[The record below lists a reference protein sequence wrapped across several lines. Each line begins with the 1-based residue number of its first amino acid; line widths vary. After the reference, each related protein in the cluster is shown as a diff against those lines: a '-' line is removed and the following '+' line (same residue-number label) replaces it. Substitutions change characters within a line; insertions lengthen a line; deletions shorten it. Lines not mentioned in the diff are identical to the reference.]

1 MNGYCPSCVEEFDKK
16 IEERSQQLQ
25 AAVDQY
31 NNALGV
37 MNATKEQIISL
48 QGSLAELETLKKE
61 EEETPES

>member
-1 MNGYCPSCVEEFDKK
+1 MSHHFDKK

-31 NNALGV
+31 NNALGI

>member
-1 MNGYCPSCVEEFDKK
+1 MSHHLDKK

>member
-1 MNGYCPSCVEEFDKK
+1 MSHHLDKK

-31 NNALGV
+31 NNALGI

>member
-1 MNGYCPSCVEEFDKK
+1 MSHHFDKK

-31 NNALGV
+31 NNALGI
-37 MNATKEQIISL
+37 MNATKERIISL